1 MNSTNFPSELTE
13 QIKDEFVIVK
23 NKIDKGF
30 LDHQRIIYNYIS
42 QRNVRGMLLYLEMGQ
57 GKTLLASSI
66 AEHFRLK
73 GREVLFLSVKSLQEN
88 FVNGIKQYY
97 KFLKHE
103 PLSEEELKKILKE
116 YNFVTMNASNMI
128 SKLNPSDYLDKQL
141 ENFND
146 INLDNKLII
155 VDEAHTL
162 FNSISNGSKNANHF
176 YNLVMKSTKL
186 KILFL
191 TGTPIVNEPFELAI
205 CFNMCRGRIFS
216 NINKNKSYTLFPE
229 IYENFKKYF
238 IDSKTNK
245 IKNKGKFQNRV
256 FGLVSYYGEYY
267 FSKIDKIQDELK
279 KTIQKKNFP
288 DRFPVEVMKV
298 EMTIPQTVFYIAQRE
313 KEKLENKQGG
323 AIFKEK
329 NLVST
334 SYRIKSRQACNIL
347 FKDDNEFDA
356 PKLTKIYNIINKL
369 HNNQLGVIYS
379 SFIQAGLVPMVT
391 ILEKHGYQI
400 YTSNDSSSLKYAL
413 FTGSIEIDERNKI
426 LDIYNS
432 KENSHGELISLLL
445 ISSTGTTG
453 LNLRRVRHLHII
465 EPTWSYSTTQQII
478 GRAVR
483 YNSHVDLPEDEQ
495 NVKIYQYISDYN
507 SEYIKYEQTANNKN
521 EKMEPTS
528 DMTLLLR
535 SIKNKELNDEFLT
548 TVASA
553 AIECNQFNQNLNFDC
568 FSCVPNDK
576 ILYYEDI
583 GLDINELKNNCIK
596 PQTIEVE
603 EIIYEDKP
611 YYYDIQTKYIYEKY
625 ENGSYNR
632 LNKALENKI
641 QNSITT

>member
-1 MNSTNFPSELTE
+1 MNSTNFPSELTD
-13 QIKDEFVIVK
+13 QIKDDFIIVK
-23 NKIDKGF
+23 NKIDRGF

-42 QRNVRGMLLYLEMGQ
+42 RRNVRGMLLYLEMGT
-57 GKTLLASSI
+57 GKTIIASSI

-73 GREVLFLSVKSLQEN
+73 GMDILFLSVKSLQEN

-97 KFLKHE
+97 KHLKHE
-103 PLSEEELKKILKE
+103 PLSEEELKEVLSN

-128 SKLNPSDYLDKQL
+128 SKLNPSEYLDKQL
-141 ENFND
+141 ENLNE
-146 INLDNKLII
+146 ISLDNKLII

-176 YNLVMKSTKL
+176 YDLVMKSTKL
-186 KILFL
+186 KIIFL

-216 NINKNKSYTLFPE
+216 KVNKNKSFTLFPE
-229 IYENFKKYF
+229 MYDNFKKYF
-238 IDSKTNK
+238 VDDKTNT

-279 KTIQKKNFP
+279 KTIQRKNFP
-288 DRFPVEVMKV
+288 DRNPVDVVKV
-298 EMTIPQTVFYIAQRE
+298 EMTIPQTVYYISQRE
-313 KEKLENKQGG
+313 KEKLETKKGG

-334 SYRIKSRQACNIL
+334 SYRIKSRQAGNVF
-347 FKDDNEFDA
+347 FKENMEFDA
-356 PKLTKIYNIINKL
+356 PKMSKIYSIIKKL
-369 HNNQLGVIYS
+369 HTNQLGVIYS
-379 SFIQAGLVPMVT
+379 SFLQAGLMPMVN
-391 ILEKHGYQI
+391 ILEKNSYQP
-400 YTSNDSSSLKYAL
+400 YTSNDSSSRKYAL
-413 FTGSIEIDERNKI
+413 FTGAVEIDERNKI

-453 LNLRRVRHLHII
+453 INLKRVRHLHMI

-483 YNSHVDLPEDEQ
+483 YNSHADLPEDER
-495 NVKIYQYISDYN
+495 NVNIYQYISDYN
-507 SEYIKYEQTANNKN
+507 SDFVKYEEEKNNAQL
-521 EKMEPTS
+521 EQTS
-528 DMTLLLR
+528 DMFLLLR

-553 AIECNQFNQNLNFDC
+553 AIECNQFNTNVNFDC
-568 FSCVPNDK
+568 FNCVPNDK

-583 GLDINELKNNCIK
+583 GLDISELKNNCVK
-596 PQTIEVE
+596 PKTIDVE
-603 EIIYEDKP
+603 EIMYDDKP
-611 YYYDIQTKYIYEKY
+611 YYYDTKTRDVYEKY

-632 LNKALENKI
+632 VDKVLEDKI
-641 QNSITT
+641 KDNLL